1 MCRGRAPA
9 LCSDSYLGRKIV
21 RIRKIYR
28 SCFVRGL
35 GRVICLSRGRCFGRI
50 RLYDLGRFLAVY
62 RSYSDLVVMKLVRLL
77 FA

>member
-35 GRVICLSRGRCFGRI
+35 GRVICLSFGRI
-50 RLYDLGRFLAVY
+50 RLYDLGRFLTVY
-62 RSYSDLVVMKLVRLL
+62 RSYSASVVV
-77 FA
+77 F